1 MSIKVQTAMVIDDD
15 PDLTYILAT
24 ILEARKIYTI
34 EANSLPQAEEYL
46 NILKPAIVFLD
57 NSFPEGLGINFIP
70 IIKSIDE
77 KIKIVMMTSDN
88 AAWVEERATAE
99 KIYYFL
105 KKPFTAIMING
116 ILDKLE
122 MRKE

>member
-24 ILEARKIYTI
+24 ILEARKIYTM
-34 EANSLPQAEEYL
+34 EAHSLPEAEEYL
-46 NILKPAIVFLD
+46 HILKPAIVFLD

-70 IIKSIDE
+70 IIRSIDE
-77 KIKIVMMTSDN
+77 KIKIVMMTSDT

-99 KIYYFL
+99 KITYFV
-105 KKPFTAIMING
+105 KKPFTAMMING